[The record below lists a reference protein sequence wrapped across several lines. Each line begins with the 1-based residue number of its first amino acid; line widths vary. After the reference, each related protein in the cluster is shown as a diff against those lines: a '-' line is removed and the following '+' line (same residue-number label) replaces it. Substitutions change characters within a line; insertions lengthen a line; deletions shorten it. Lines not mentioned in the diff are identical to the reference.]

1 MKKMLAAI
9 VMIPSIMLAQGAA
22 PVTGVGTAATT
33 WQGNMKWIAMAAEQ
47 MPEADYS
54 FKPVSTVR
62 SFGDLIGHVA
72 GAQNMFCS
80 AALGEPMKAEDDI
93 EKNVHT
99 KAGLVA
105 ALKAS
110 NEHCARAYKMS
121 DADAAA
127 TTKLFG
133 SDMSKMYVLMLNST
147 HIAEHYGNL
156 VTYMR
161 MKSMVPPSS
170 QPAAGQ

>member
-1 MKKMLAAI
+1 MKKVLAAI
-9 VMIPSIMLAQGAA
+9 VMIPSMMLAQGSA
-22 PVTGVGTAATT
+22 PVTGVGTAAMT
-33 WQGNMKWIAMAAEQ
+33 WQGNMKWITMAADQ
-47 MPEADYS
+47 MSEADYA
-54 FKPVSTVR
+54 FKPTAGVR

-72 GAQNMFCS
+72 GAQHMFC
-80 AALGEPMKAEDDI
+80 AAVLGDKMTAEDDI
-93 EKNVHT
+93 EKNVHS

-110 NEHCARAYKMS
+110 NEYCGRAYKLT

-127 TTKLFG
+127 TVKLFG

-147 HIAEHYGNL
+147 HIAEHYGNI

>member
-1 MKKMLAAI
+1 MKRLLAVMFVVPCVLAAQ
-9 VMIPSIMLAQGAA
+9 AGA
-22 PVTGVGTAATT
+22 PVSGVGTAAQT
-33 WQGNMKWIAMAAEQ
+33 WQGNMKWITMAADQ
-47 MPEADYS
+47 MSEADYAY
-54 FKPVSTVR
+54 KPVSTVR

-72 GAQNMFCS
+72 GSQNMFCA
-80 AALGEPMKAEDDI
+80 AALGETMKAEDDI

-110 NEHCARAYKMS
+110 NEYCARAYKQT
-121 DADAAA
+121 DAQVGG
-127 TTKLFG
+127 TVKLFG
-133 SDMSKMYVLMLNST
+133 SDVSKMYVLMLNST
-147 HIAEHYGNL
+147 HVAEHYGNI

-170 QPAAGQ
+170 QPAAGN

>member
-1 MKKMLAAI
+1 MKRVLAGMFFVPALL
-9 VMIPSIMLAQGAA
+9 SAQAA
-22 PVTGVGTAATT
+22 PVTGVGTAAMT
-33 WQGNMKWIAMAAEQ
+33 WQGNMKWIVMAADQ
-47 MPEADYS
+47 MPEADYA
-54 FKPVSTVR
+54 FKPTAGVR

-72 GAQNMFCS
+72 GAQHMFCA
-80 AALGEPMKAEDDI
+80 AALGEKMTAEDDI
-93 EKNVHT
+93 EKNVHS

-110 NEHCARAYKMS
+110 NDYCARAYKMT
-121 DADAAA
+121 DADAGA
-127 TTKLFG
+127 TVKLFG

-147 HIAEHYGNL
+147 HIAEHYGNI